1 MAPEPQTDPADEN
14 DVEDLEAP
22 SDRDL
27 DQISTRWTQL
37 HNPASF
43 ALRYTSALS
52 DYLSNLLGDP
62 DRAEEVLQEVLLK
75 MMNQG
80 FANAR
85 PERGR
90 FRDYLKVATRNQA
103 LAFLRREHRRKTV
116 ASDHLESLPEHD
128 SPSTDQHWLDSW
140 RNCVVEKAW
149 RALERH
155 EHQAPQ
161 SLVYTAL
168 KLTFEQPDT
177 DSEELAKLASNLVN
191 RAVSAEA
198 FRKQRSRARKL
209 FARLLIAEVA
219 ATVDPPTPE
228 EIDEELCLL
237 GLKVYVQDVWPVV
250 PT

>member
-1 MAPEPQTDPADEN
+1 MTSEPRTDPTDDEEDAN
-14 DVEDLEAP
+14 DQGAG
-22 SDRDL
+22 DL

-37 HNPASF
+37 HNPATF
-43 ALRYTSALS
+43 ALRYASALS
-52 DYLSNLLGDP
+52 DYLTNLLGDP

-103 LAFLRREHRRKTV
+103 LALLRREQRRKAV
-116 ASDHLESLPEHD
+116 PSDQLENLLED
-128 SPSTDQHWLDSW
+128 RSPTADQLLLGSW
-140 RNCVVEKAW
+140 RTCVVEKAW

-155 EHQAPQ
+155 EHQAPH

-168 KLTFEQPDT
+168 KLTIERPDI
-177 DSEELAKLASNLVN
+177 DSEELAKSASSLVN
-191 RAVSAEA
+191 RKITAEA
-198 FRKQRSRARKL
+198 FRKQRSRARRL
-209 FARLLIAEVA
+209 FAKLLIAEVA
-219 ATVDPPTPE
+219 ATIDPPTPE

-237 GLKVYVQDVWPVV
+237 GLKVFVQDVWPND
-250 PT
+250 